1 MVALERLEGQRVD
14 GEGVHAA
21 PRELVPA
28 PINAV
33 APGQFE
39 RSPEMYPSGAD
50 GGSIEQRVESWR
62 GLAGTPACGLVSSS
76 RGPE

>member
-33 APGQFE
+33 APGRFE
-39 RSPEMYPSGAD
+39 HSPEMYPSGAV
-50 GGSIEQRVESWR
+50 EQV
-62 GLAGTPACGLVSSS
+62 G
-76 RGPE
+76 

>member
-33 APGQFE
+33 APGRFE
-39 RSPEMYPSGAD
+39 RSP
-50 GGSIEQRVESWR
+50 
-62 GLAGTPACGLVSSS
+62 
-76 RGPE
+76 

>member
-33 APGQFE
+33 APGRFE
-39 RSPEMYPSGAD
+39 RSPQMYPSGAARRL
-50 GGSIEQRVESWR
+50 IEQSHV
-62 GLAGTPACGLVSSS
+62 AGVDDSLRPCFVVA
-76 RGPE
+76 RGPK

>member
-33 APGQFE
+33 APGRFE
-39 RSPEMYPSGAD
+39 HGPRMYPSGAA
-50 GGSIEQRVESWR
+50 GRLIEQS
-62 GLAGTPACGLVSSS
+62 A
-76 RGPE
+76 

>member
-33 APGQFE
+33 APGRFE
-39 RSPEMYPSGAD
+39 RSPRDVSQAVKPSRL
-50 GGSIEQRVESWR
+50 IEQSRLR
-62 GLAGTPACGLVSSS
+62 GLATACGLVSSS
-76 RGPE
+76 RGPT

>member
-39 RSPEMYPSGAD
+39 HKPKSIRVVPHNRL
-50 GGSIEQRVESWR
+50 IEQSRLR
-62 GLAGTPACGLVSSS
+62 GLAQDDSRGLVSSS
-76 RGPE
+76 RGPK